1 MKVGVTGAYGFIG
14 SHLLDALTSVP
25 EVEVEPFDKERFN
38 LLQKESLKPFVEDKE
53 VIFHLAN
60 VNRDTNENL
69 IKINVIGT
77 LNLLETLAQY
87 AKPDVRLIY
96 MSSFQVY
103 QVPAKPASINELH
116 PTRPQNIYGVSKKA
130 AEEIISCYP
139 FRSTILRG
147 SNFFGPGCKPY
158 YNSVIATF
166 CDLLSQNKSFTVH
179 GSGEQGRDFLYIG
192 DVVEALLRAIHY
204 KPEGT
209 EIFNLCGGKV
219 VTVNQL
225 IEILSEISEKK
236 IEVDYKDG
244 SQDNEITW
252 WGDNTKCK
260 EQLNWSPQMGV
271 KEGLKI
277 TYKWFREHGD
287 ERS

>member
-38 LLQKESLKPFVEDKE
+38 LLKKESLKPFVEDKE
-53 VIFHLAN
+53 VIFHLAG

-69 IKINVIGT
+69 IKVNALGT
-77 LNLLETLAQY
+77 LNLLEALSRY
-87 AKPDVRLIY
+87 AKQDVRLIF

-103 QVPAKPASINELH
+103 QVPKKPGPINEHHPLH
-116 PTRPQNIYGVSKKA
+116 PQNIYGVSNKA

-166 CDLLSQNKSFTVH
+166 CDLLSKNKSFTVH

-204 KPEGT
+204 MPEGV
-209 EIFNLCGGKV
+209 EVINLCRGEI

-225 IEILSEISEKK
+225 IKMLSEISGKK
-236 IEVDYKDG
+236 IEVDYKDN
-244 SQDNEITW
+244 SQNNEITW

-287 ERS
+287 EKS